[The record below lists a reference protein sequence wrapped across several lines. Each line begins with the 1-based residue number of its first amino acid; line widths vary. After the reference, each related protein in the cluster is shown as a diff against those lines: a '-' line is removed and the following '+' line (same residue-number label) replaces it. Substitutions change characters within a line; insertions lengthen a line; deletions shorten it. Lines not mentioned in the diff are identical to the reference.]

1 MQKPFKAA
9 DLVYM
14 IKGLLSQTVTT
25 SGTEPSTPALDES
38 MNGILGWIND
48 VVDT

>member
-14 IKGLLSQTVTT
+14 MKSLLPATETASEEIPSNGSLQTTLVDRT
-25 SGTEPSTPALDES
+25 
-38 MNGILGWIND
+38 ND
-48 VVDT
+48 KIT

>member
-14 IKGLLSQTVTT
+14 MRSLVPRVTT
-25 SGTEPSTPALDES
+25 PSTDPSTPELEEDLKA
-38 MNGILGWIND
+38 IFP
-48 VVDT
+48 

>member
-14 IKGLLSQTVTT
+14 MKGLVPQVTT
-25 SGTEPSTPALDES
+25 PSSEPQIPGTADRL
-38 MNGILGWIND
+38 NGILA
-48 VVDT
+48 